1 MDVEQEISRPFFL
14 TLAGLGMKS
23 AAEIGSIDL
32 DVDIK
37 DGVRAQCDSPANNA
51 YLVTDMINADG
62 NSLKSVAKYP

>member
-37 DGVRAQCDSPANNA
+37 DGVRA
-51 YLVTDMINADG
+51 
-62 NSLKSVAKYP
+62 